1 MKVLARSIA
10 LSALCA
16 VILSGC
22 LDRSDDYD
30 DIDDARRGHVFEK
43 GWLPDLLPASA
54 RDLRVT
60 TTVEDSA
67 GRGEFSFDPIDY
79 ASFIATLS
87 AYDGAMSKVE
97 KDNRS
102 IKKLLDKGYEAHT
115 YASGATHWIFLCDQK
130 ESRCEFFV
138 WQ

>member
-1 MKVLARSIA
+1 MKILTRSIV

-16 VILSGC
+16 VVLSGC

-30 DIDDARRGHVFEK
+30 DIDDAKAGHVFEK
-43 GWLPDLLPASA
+43 GWLPDLLPAST

-67 GRGEFSFDPIDY
+67 GRGKFNFDPKDY
-79 ASFIATLS
+79 AAFIANLS

-102 IKKLLDKGYEAHT
+102 IKKLLDKGYEAYT
-115 YASGATHWIFLCDQK
+115 YASGATNWIFLCNQK
-130 ESRCEFFV
+130 EGHCDFFV